1 MLETYFQAV
10 EQALSLL
17 KKRQTHRIQ
26 FGAFKNAVV
35 GLTAHNFTQ
44 ETMKVLAGIFPGAYY
59 LRHIRD
65 KKPTRL
71 SSLLTFLTM
80 VKKSLQ
86 HMKQITRRKSYP
98 SCRRQTL
105 LVQIAWQLVRRT
117 VDNCSFR
124 HFLSIATLTICLE

>member
-26 FGAFKNAVV
+26 FGAFKNADV

-65 KKPTRL
+65 QKTNQIKFVVDFPDNGEEV
-71 SSLLTFLTM
+71 LTAYET
-80 VKKSLQ
+80 
-86 HMKQITRRKSYP
+86 
-98 SCRRQTL
+98 
-105 LVQIAWQLVRRT
+105 
-117 VDNCSFR
+117 NN
-124 HFLSIATLTICLE
+124 